1 MIKDLN
7 KDTFKDD
14 IQKENVLLKFYSK
27 TCGPCK
33 MLGFMLK
40 DLDKTYGDKL
50 DIINID
56 FEENKDLVDQ
66 YGVNGYPTIVMLKNG
81 QETSRKE
88 GLQQKPALDKLFK
101 EATL

>member
-7 KDTFKDD
+7 KDTFNED
-14 IQKENVLLKFYSK
+14 IKKENVLLKFYSK

-56 FEENKDLVDQ
+56 FEENTDLVEK
-66 YGVNGYPTIVMLKNG
+66 YGVEGYPTMVMLKNG
-81 QETSRKE
+81 EETERKE
-88 GLQQKPALDKLFK
+88 GLQQKPVLEKMFK
-101 EATL
+101 EIV